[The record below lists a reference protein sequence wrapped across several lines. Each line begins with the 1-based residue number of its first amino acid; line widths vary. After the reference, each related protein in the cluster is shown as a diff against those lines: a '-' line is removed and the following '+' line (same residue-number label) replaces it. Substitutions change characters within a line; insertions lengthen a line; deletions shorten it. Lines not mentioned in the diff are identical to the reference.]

1 MLLVFD
7 SKTRIDIVADWLI
20 VIMRPSA
27 STLTSSIFSILVD
40 DPSCRIT
47 MSSQHR
53 HLGQVLARPR
63 TQHAPQIPPGL
74 GPARP
79 RLRSLTKR
87 AITPTRSTY
96 TIGRWQK
103 RSNTMNDR
111 PGIAIVRDDYAD
123 YHHVSP
129 VRPVTYGRRRRG
141 RCRGRYVLL
150 PPPRPRTKRRG
161 RHHQEDTGY
170 ASAPMSLR
178 SMMGL
183 VPTPRPNGMV
193 GTTKR

>member
-1 MLLVFD
+1 
-7 SKTRIDIVADWLI
+7 
-20 VIMRPSA
+20 MRPSA
-27 STLTSSIFSILVD
+27 STLISSIFSILVD

-53 HLGQVLARPR
+53 HLGQVLAS
-63 TQHAPQIPPGL
+63 
-74 GPARP
+74 PARGHNT
-79 RLRSLTKR
+79 RRKSRQVLARQDLDSRSLTKR

-96 TIGRWQK
+96 IIGRWQK
-103 RSNTMNDR
+103 RSSTMTW

-150 PPPRPRTKRRG
+150 PPPRPRTNRRG

-178 SMMGL
+178 SMMGWW
-183 VPTPRPNGMV
+183 G
-193 GTTKR
+193 

>member
-1 MLLVFD
+1 MIHLVV
-7 SKTRIDIVADWLI
+7 SRCLPNTVILARSSPARGHNTR
-20 VIMRPSA
+20 RKS
-27 STLTSSIFSILVD
+27 
-40 DPSCRIT
+40 R
-47 MSSQHR
+47 
-53 HLGQVLARPR
+53 QVLAR
-63 TQHAPQIPPGL
+63 QDL
-74 GPARP
+74 DS
-79 RLRSLTKR
+79 RSLTKR

-96 TIGRWQK
+96 IIGRWQK
-103 RSNTMNDR
+103 RSSTTQTSW